1 MRSLFLAGFFLAAL
15 AGCAT
20 QPSIGLREMGSFH
33 IGGRTAIIA
42 GKPIKEVVTT
52 PGAPTIRLDPN
63 GSYMVEAMY
72 TQYFLPTKRQGK
84 VPLLLWHGGGL
95 TGVTYESTPDGREG
109 WLNYF
114 VKRGWDVY
122 VSDSVERG
130 RSGWAMYP
138 DILPGEPV
146 FLPKANP
153 WERFRIGTGAG
164 SYSEDATSRK
174 QLVGSQFPAEA
185 YDNFMRQNV
194 PRWTTTDAP
203 TLAAYLAL
211 VDRICPCVIVV
222 HSQGGQ
228 FGFRVAQERPDKVLA
243 LVAVE
248 PTNAGEPSMVDKL
261 SKVPTLLIYGD
272 YISQDARWSTF
283 KTRVMGFAEEVRKSG
298 GSVDVLDLPA
308 QGVRGNSHMLM
319 MDRNSDQIA
328 GQIQNWLSRKSLHE

>member
-1 MRSLFLAGFFLAAL
+1 MKNLWMGVLGLVL
-15 AGCAT
+15 VGCAA
-20 QPSIGLREMGSFH
+20 QPPIALRGMGSFH
-33 IGGRTAIIA
+33 VGGRTATIA
-42 GKPIKEVVTT
+42 GKPVKEVVTT

-63 GSYMVEAMY
+63 GSYLVESMY
-72 TQYFLPTKRQGK
+72 AQYFLPAKRRGK

-114 VKRGWDVY
+114 VKQGWDTY

-138 DILPGEPV
+138 DIFPGEPV
-146 FLPKANP
+146 FLPKSNP
-153 WERFRIGTGAG
+153 WERFRIGPGAG
-164 SYSEDATSRK
+164 SYSEDASKRK
-174 QLVGSQFPAEA
+174 LLPGSQFPAEA

-203 TLAAYLAL
+203 TLTAYLAL

-248 PTNAGEPSMVDKL
+248 PTNAGEVAQVAAL
-261 SKVPTLLIYGD
+261 RKVPTLLVYGD
-272 YISQDARWSTF
+272 NIQQDARWSTF
-283 KTRVMGFAEEVRKSG
+283 KTRVLEFSDSVRKAG

-308 QGVRGNSHMLM
+308 QGVRGNSHMMM
-319 MDRNSDQIA
+319 MDRNNTEIA
-328 GQIQNWLSRKSLHE
+328 AQIQNWLVRKSLYD

>member
-1 MRSLFLAGFFLAAL
+1 MKRFLLTAVVLTVL
-15 AGCAT
+15 TGCTT
-20 QPSIGLREMGSFH
+20 QAPIGLREMGSFH
-33 IGGRTAIIA
+33 IGGRTATIS
-42 GKPIKEVVTT
+42 GKPIKDVVTT

-63 GSYMVEAMY
+63 GSYQVEAMY
-72 TQYFLPTKRQGK
+72 TQYFLPAKQRGK
-84 VPLLLWHGGGL
+84 VHLLLWHGGGL
-95 TGVTYESTPDGREG
+95 TGVTYETTPDGREG

-114 VKRGWDVY
+114 LKRGWDVY
-122 VSDSVERG
+122 ASDAVERG

-138 DILPGEPV
+138 DVLPGEPV

-164 SYSEDATSRK
+164 SYSDDAAQRK
-174 QLVGSQFPAEA
+174 QLAGSQFPAEA

-243 LVAVE
+243 LVAIE
-248 PTNAGEPSMVDKL
+248 PTNAGEASMVDKL
-261 SKVPTLLIYGD
+261 RGVPTLLVYGD
-272 YISQDARWSTF
+272 NIGPDARWSAL
-283 KTRVMGFAEEVRKSG
+283 KTRVLGFADMVRQAR

-308 QGVRGNSHMLM
+308 EGVRGNSHMLM
-319 MDRNSDQIA
+319 MDRNSNEIA
-328 GQIQNWLSRKSLHE
+328 ERIQHWLERKSLYQ